1 VSPLTH
7 FVGSWLIAAAT
18 TDNARDRKLVTLAGV
33 LPDVDGL
40 GIFVD
45 MARSAYSGQD
55 TFYYYQ
61 NYHHYLTH
69 GWPAAIA
76 FTALLTC
83 FARRHLRTAILCLLV
98 FHLHLLCDLI
108 GSRGPTPADIWPIYY
123 GEPLFHRPVF
133 LWHGQWSLDGWQNQ
147 ILFAVLLL
155 TELWLATRRGYSF
168 VEIFNRKLDKIF
180 VEVLQKWKRD
190 LSGKKSG
197 S

>member
-1 VSPLTH
+1 M
-7 FVGSWLIAAAT
+7 
-18 TDNARDRKLVTLAGV
+18 
-33 LPDVDGL
+33 
-40 GIFVD
+40 D

-76 FTALLTC
+76 FTAILTC

-98 FHLHLLCDLI
+98 FHLHLLCDLV

-180 VEVLQKWKRD
+180 VEVLKKWKRD
-190 LSGKKSG
+190 LFGKMGG